1 MSHLIFITDSFIR
14 LVSITVRWFVFMIV
28 LTTGVVSCSHQQNIT
43 SASIRNISHEKFTY
57 IDWSPDNSTLFA
69 VGSPYNVTAF
79 TDLYSFELTSG
90 RFIELTE
97 HSGVFDFPRWS
108 PDGENVVI
116 TVDQNTIWIFD
127 IVSRRFTYLTD
138 GEGAIWLPDGEKL
151 AVYVGWLSNKGTDHR
166 EIRIIDLQGNILRRI
181 DVGAVI
187 PELLQLQ
194 PYHVTPIEYLAGIDV
209 SPDGAHVIFSLY
221 LYKGRLE
228 GDESGDQSQEA
239 YIVNLH
245 DEDVYPFLPN
255 ESVGFVSWSPDGN
268 KIAYI
273 RPKIL
278 GIGKLMIVDTQGNCQ
293 MVPDLST
300 EIETPS
306 WSNNGSEIAFLYEGE
321 IHILD
326 INLYLELEGSGCP

>member
-1 MSHLIFITDSFIR
+1 MSNLIFITDSFNR
-14 LVSITVRWFVFMIV
+14 LISNTVRWFVLMIV
-28 LTTGVVSCSHQQNIT
+28 LTTGMVSCSQQQNIT
-43 SASIRNISHEKFTY
+43 SASIRNISHEKFTS

-69 VGSPYNVTAF
+69 VGSPYAPSAY

-97 HSGVFDFPRWS
+97 KPGVFSFPSWS

-116 TVDQNTIWIFD
+116 TVEDNTIWIFN

-138 GEGAIWLPDGEKL
+138 GEGATWLPDGDKL
-151 AVYVGWLSNKGTDHR
+151 AVYVGPFSNKGTDHR
-166 EIRIIDLQGNILRRI
+166 EIRIVDLQGNILRRI

-194 PYHVTPIEYLAGIDV
+194 SYLVKPREYLTRIDV
-209 SPDGAHVIFSLY
+209 SPDGAHVIFSLD
-221 LYKGRLE
+221 LFKGRFVGE
-228 GDESGDQSQEA
+228 DRGEKHQEA

-268 KIAYI
+268 KIAYT

-278 GIGKLMIVDTQGNCQ
+278 AIGKLIIVDTQSNCH
-293 MVPDLST
+293 MVPDLPP
-300 EIETPS
+300 EISSPN
-306 WSNNGSEIAFLYEGE
+306 WSNNGSEIAFLYKGE